1 MKKIFLFIAFLWI
14 SLVSFAQDGVNFEH
28 LSFREALDKAKSE
41 QKYVFMDCYTSWCG
55 PCKNMTQ
62 NVFPQK
68 KAGDYF
74 NPKFICVKYDMEK
87 GEGPELRTFFFWRRR
102 IRFAAGLYAKA
113 GCFIK

>member
-55 PCKNMTQ
+55 PCRQMATREYDSK
-62 NVFPQK
+62 
-68 KAGDYF
+68 
-74 NPKFICVKYDMEK
+74 CVSAEK
-87 GEGPELRTFFFWRRR
+87 SRRL
-102 IRFAAGLYAKA
+102 FQSEVYLCKV
-113 GCFIK
+113 

>member
-1 MKKIFLFIAFLWI
+1 MKKYSFYCILWI

-87 GEGPELRTFFFWRRR
+87 ERGLNWGNGLRYGLIRLFWCWMQ
-102 IRFAAGLYAKA
+102 KA
-113 GCFIK
+113 GYFIK